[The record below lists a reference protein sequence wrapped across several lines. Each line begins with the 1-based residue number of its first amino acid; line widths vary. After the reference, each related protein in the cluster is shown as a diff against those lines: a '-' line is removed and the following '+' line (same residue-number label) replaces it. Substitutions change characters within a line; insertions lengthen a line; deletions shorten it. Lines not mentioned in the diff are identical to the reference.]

1 MAQLRGSQSVDAG
14 QFWWLLLPDDNPLYS
29 RQLNCIARELIA
41 LGHSAKVTRQCP
53 SYLDLGQNLLSIN
66 LQGALNVKG
75 LGNRISWI
83 QDPAPGLA
91 LSREPGLLGT
101 RFLFLGGAVADDCG
115 FPDGGVLLPGFNNRR
130 EIRNR
135 NCRNTLENHVAIV
148 GNFFDILAPDG
159 TPVPALMELI
169 LSMYPPLSGSLQ
181 VEWLLLNLLGQIPT
195 TNRTTDEF
203 RKFCTGRRRL
213 FAAQELGID
222 ALMASYPG
230 KISRSEISAL
240 VSLAVNA
247 PRVLDRRQLV
257 ATVLQAGIP
266 AKFYGAGWELLG
278 LNPLLIQGPVAH
290 FPGSCPQIAEARLGL
305 HTNTHGLMA
314 HPTPMGFV
322 ELGLPVISHESP
334 LAHQAGGG
342 AHFVLP
348 GASLV
353 ALDSLENSWKSPPVV
368 PDSAGGEFMKLN
380 SWRAR
385 AMQLVSVS
393 NDMVLERYP

>member
-1 MAQLRGSQSVDAG
+1 MTQLKGSQSVDAG
-14 QFWWLLLPDDNPLYS
+14 QFWWLLLPNDNPLYS
-29 RQLNCIARELIA
+29 QQLNCIARELIA

-66 LQGALNVKG
+66 LQGALDVKG

-115 FPDGGVLLPGFNNRR
+115 FPDGGILLPGLNYRR
-130 EIRNR
+130 DIRNWNR
-135 NCRNTLENHVAIV
+135 SDTLENHVAIV
-148 GNFFDILAPDG
+148 GNSFDIRAPDG
-159 TPVPALMELI
+159 TPVPALMDLI

-181 VEWLLLNLLGQIPT
+181 VEGLLLNLLGQIPT
-195 TNRTTDEF
+195 TKRTTDEF
-203 RKFCTGRRRL
+203 RKFCTKRREL
-213 FAAQELGID
+213 FAAQVLGVD
-222 ALMASYPG
+222 ALMASDTSV
-230 KISRSEISAL
+230 SRSEISAL
-240 VSLAVNA
+240 VYLAVNA

-257 ATVLQAGIP
+257 ATVLQAGLS
-266 AKFYGAGWELLG
+266 AKFFGAGWESLG

-290 FPGSCPQIAEARLGL
+290 FPDSCPQIAEARLGI

-314 HPTPMGFV
+314 HPTPMGFFK
-322 ELGLPVISHESP
+322 LGLPVISHESP
-334 LAHQAGGG
+334 LAHLAGGG

-353 ALDSLENSWKSPPVV
+353 APESLENAWKSPPVV
-368 PDSAGGEFMKLN
+368 PDSASDEFMRLN

-385 AMQLVSVS
+385 ATQLVSVS
-393 NDMVLERYP
+393 NDMVLERHA